1 MNITE
6 EQAITGSM
14 IRKARIEAELSV
26 RSLAN
31 LIGISHTHLTR
42 IENGER
48 ALTPDLSKRHAKAL
62 IEALNEVKP

>member
-1 MNITE
+1 MNKTGE
-6 EQAITGSM
+6 SQITGKT
-14 IRKARIEAELSV
+14 IRRARIEAELSV